1 MALTIR
7 DAAPTDAEAIAALLG
22 QLGYPAEPG
31 AVEARVERLNIV
43 GDRVVV
49 ADHDGQV
56 VGLAHLQV
64 TPAIEYDRPAA
75 KIAALAVDES
85 HRGEGI
91 GRALVEEVER
101 EARARGCGLLYL
113 TTAELRSDA
122 HAFYDRIGLE
132 HTGRRYGKRL

>member
-1 MALTIR
+1 MIREANAADAPAL
-7 DAAPTDAEAIAALLG
+7 AQLLG
-22 QLGYPAEPG
+22 QLGYPAE
-31 AVEARVERLNIV
+31 AAAIESRLEALRVV
-43 GDRVVV
+43 GDSVVV
-49 ADHDGQV
+49 AELDGSV

-64 TPAIEYDRPAA
+64 SPALEYDRPAA
-75 KIAALAVDES
+75 KVAALAVDES

-101 EARARGCGLLYL
+101 EARARGCVLLYL
-113 TTAELRSDA
+113 TTSERRADA